1 MYIISIIIFLGDYVN
16 MLGDKIKEI
25 REEKGITQYR
35 LAQLTGINRSTIKRY
50 EENSIKKI
58 SLENLTSNLDEK
70 IFLKT
75 CGQKNFLYLCNNK
88 IHILQ
93 LQ

>member
-1 MYIISIIIFLGDYVN
+1 

-35 LAQLTGINRSTIKRY
+35 LEQLTGINRSTIKRY

-58 SLENLTSNLDEK
+58 SLENLMK
-70 IFLKT
+70 I
-75 CGQKNFLYLCNNK
+75 CNALGVDIK
-88 IHILQ
+88 EIL
-93 LQ
+93 

>member
-1 MYIISIIIFLGDYVN
+1 

-58 SLENLTSNLDEK
+58 SLENLMK
-70 IFLKT
+70 I
-75 CGQKNFLYLCNNK
+75 CNALGVDIK
-88 IHILQ
+88 EIL
-93 LQ
+93 